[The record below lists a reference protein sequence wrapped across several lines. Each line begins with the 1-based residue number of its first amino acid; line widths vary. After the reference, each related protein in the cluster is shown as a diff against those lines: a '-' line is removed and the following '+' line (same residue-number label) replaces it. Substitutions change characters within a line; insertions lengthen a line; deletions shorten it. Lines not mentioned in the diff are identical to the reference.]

1 MAEQTTDA
9 GFEQVLE
16 EHRELRGL
24 VAEMRQFLEQPR
36 PPVASPQAPTWAG
49 DLADRLVLFHDKA
62 NKHFRAEERSGFLD
76 QLANAKPSATRV
88 VVQLQ
93 AEHDRIL
100 GDLRSILEA
109 SMVYARNTEPERASL
124 RRWTGVVLD
133 RFEQHEHDETEL
145 TQDLVCDDFG
155 VGD

>member
-76 QLANAKPSATRV
+76 KLALARPSASRQIN
-88 VVQLQ
+88 QLQ
-93 AEHDRIL
+93 GEHDRIL
-100 GDLRSILEA
+100 ADLRSVLEA
-109 SMVYARNTEPERASL
+109 SMVYARNKEPECANL
-124 RRWTGVVLD
+124 RRWTSSVLD

-145 TQDLVCDDFG
+145 TQDLVCGDYG

>member
-16 EHRELRGL
+16 EHRVLRGL
-24 VAEMRQFLEQPR
+24 VAELRRFLEKPR
-36 PPVASPQAPTWAG
+36 PPVASPQATSWAG
-49 DLADRLVLFHDKA
+49 DLADRLVAFHDKA

-76 QLANAKPSATRV
+76 KLAVARPGSARMIS
-88 VVQLQ
+88 QLQ
-93 AEHDRIL
+93 GEHDRIL
-100 GDLRSILEA
+100 ADLRSVLEA
-109 SMVYARNTEPERASL
+109 SMIYARHKEPECANLRSWTAS
-124 RRWTGVVLD
+124 VLN

-145 TQDLVCDDFG
+145 TQDLLCGEYG